1 MKRLE
6 YIRVAVLLAAVALL
20 GNIAAAQEVKSSG
33 LSRDTITIGD
43 QVVWRALFKVPERA
57 KVGIAPYASI
67 LNSTTAGDT
76 TGGVAPYNL
85 GEKIDLL
92 RDFTLDTLS
101 VK

>member
-43 QVVWRALFKVPERA
+43 QVVWRALFTPP
-57 KVGIAPYASI
+57 G
-67 LNSTTAGDT
+67 
-76 TGGVAPYNL
+76 
-85 GEKIDLL
+85 LL
-92 RDFTLDTLS
+92 L
-101 VK
+101 